1 VKTIV
6 IAGNYNQGL
15 NWAESDCKKRWANGN
30 TSISLSE
37 YIIVSNANQLRGIQD
52 PHGVFVGT
60 WREREDIEEIVET
73 LFMQSIHVNRELER
87 IRSDIRKHGKWNIY
101 DTNPLPLNG
110 RCVGMF
116 KLPENFSWKSV
127 YLGVVDRLQEKSC

>member
-60 WREREDIEEIVET
+60 WREREDIEEIITV
-73 LFMQSIHVNRELER
+73 LLMQSRSTNNALQR
-87 IRSDIRKHGKWNIY
+87 IWES
-101 DTNPLPLNG
+101 L
-110 RCVGMF
+110 
-116 KLPENFSWKSV
+116 
-127 YLGVVDRLQEKSC
+127 